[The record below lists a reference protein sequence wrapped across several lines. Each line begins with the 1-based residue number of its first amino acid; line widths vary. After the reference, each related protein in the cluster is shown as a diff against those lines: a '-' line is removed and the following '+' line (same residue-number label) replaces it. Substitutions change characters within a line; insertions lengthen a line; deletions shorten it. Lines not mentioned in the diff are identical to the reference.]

1 MDGGGAGKLG
11 GGSSARQ
18 AAGEQEGAAGR
29 RATNSRCLTPFLN
42 RSALFGGAATEKRVR
57 EELLGYR

>member
-1 MDGGGAGKLG
+1 MG